1 VRRAVPAAQAE
12 QRRLWRRRCLE
23 NHRSEE
29 GLMKRVLFILVF
41 VVFTASLLTGV
52 TEVRPGERAV
62 VRRFG
67 RVLDEKPKPG
77 LWIGLPWGIDRV
89 DRVPVDL
96 ARRLL
101 VGYQPDGQDN
111 VQTPPGQL

>member
-1 VRRAVPAAQAE
+1 
-12 QRRLWRRRCLE
+12 
-23 NHRSEE
+23 
-29 GLMKRVLFILVF
+29 MKRVFVALLLLLFA
-41 VVFTASLLTGV
+41 ASLLTGV

-96 ARRLL
+96 ARQLGGPL
-101 VGYQPDGQDN
+101 ITYDGTQHTAVFNGDRC
-111 VQTPPGQL
+111 VDAAVMRYFVDGTLPPASLRCR